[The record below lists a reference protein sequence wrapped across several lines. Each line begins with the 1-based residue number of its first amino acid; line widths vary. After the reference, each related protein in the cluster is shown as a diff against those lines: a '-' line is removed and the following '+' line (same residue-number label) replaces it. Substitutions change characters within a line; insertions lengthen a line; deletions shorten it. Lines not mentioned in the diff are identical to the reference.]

1 MSGPFSSRRVVVG
14 ASAHAEIIAFLR
26 ARRPALEFRGA
37 PHTEVT
43 AADLAWADTY
53 VGFKRPPG
61 AVSMG
66 SVRWVHCTGAGVDSW
81 LSPAELDR
89 SILLTRTPE
98 SFGPAIAEWVAAR
111 VLAFQ
116 QQIIDLAGAQ
126 REHRWAPRDIA
137 LVAGTRALVVGTGDV
152 GGAVASRLA
161 ALGIEVAGV
170 SRTGRADDHSKFRS
184 VRPVGALPG
193 LVAGAQWIVLTI
205 PDTPATRGLFSRAV
219 MERCRGAVLINAGRG
234 SVVDEVALPE
244 ALARG
249 WLRGVA
255 LDVFSVEPLPPASP
269 LWDDPRVMISPHCS
283 GRTTVEGAAGGF
295 LECLESLERG
305 QLPKWVVDR
314 DRGY

>member
-1 MSGPFSSRRVVVG
+1 MLGPFSPRRVVVG
-14 ASAHAEIIAFLR
+14 TGAHAAIIAALR
-26 ARRPALEFRGA
+26 ACRPELEFRGA

-43 AADLAWADTY
+43 AVDLAWADTY
-53 VGFKRPPG
+53 VGFKRPPD

-81 LSPAELDR
+81 LAPVELDR

-98 SFGPAIAEWVAAR
+98 SFGSAIAEWVVAR

-116 QQIIDLAGAQ
+116 QQLTELAVAQ

-152 GGAVASRLA
+152 GGAVASRLT
-161 ALGIEVAGV
+161 ALGVEVSGV
-170 SRTGRADDHSKFRS
+170 SRTGRGEHAAFRA
-184 VRPVGALPG
+184 VHPVSALPG
-193 LVAGAQWIVLTI
+193 LVAEAQWIVLTI
-205 PDTPATRGLFSRAV
+205 PDTPATRGLFSLAV

-234 SVVDEVALPE
+234 SVVDEAALPD
-244 ALARG
+244 ALAQG

-255 LDVFSVEPLPPASP
+255 LDVFAVEPLPPASP
-269 LWDDPRVMISPHCS
+269 LWDHPRVLLSPHCS

-305 QLPKWVVDR
+305 QMPKWTVDR